1 MFSVKVLYRNVIDNF
16 FILLVQKFH
25 DHRFSSLGVMI
36 FPSPLSES
44 VQILYRFRKL
54 DCLAKLK

>member
-1 MFSVKVLYRNVIDNF
+1 MEVLYIKVVANF

-36 FPSPLSES
+36 FPSSVLES
-44 VQILYRFRKL
+44 VQIMYRF
-54 DCLAKLK
+54 

>member
-1 MFSVKVLYRNVIDNF
+1 MFSVKVLYIKVIDNF
-16 FILLVQKFH
+16 FILLVLKFH
-25 DHRFSSLGVMI
+25 GHRFSSLGIMI
-36 FPSPLSES
+36 FPSPVSES